1 MPSRGTEK
9 IETAQPSFYVFPT
22 VPSTIPD
29 REIQTVVANLVAV
42 DCWFEFSRNDDG
54 EYVIRVKAHDYPIL
68 AHIREGIPS

>member
-22 VPSTIPD
+22 IPTTIRPM
-29 REIQTVVANLVAV
+29 EIQTVVANLVAV
-42 DCWFEFSRNDDG
+42 DCWFEFNRNDDG

-68 AHIREGIPS
+68 TQIRESIPS